1 MRVFAII
8 LLMGCLSMGAWCQ
21 DVLVTRDG
29 VRHDGFVTEENKDH
43 VTLRMRSEDG
53 SVRDTTIVRSEIYD
67 LQFGVTE
74 EGRSAEE
81 MDNRTAVS
89 AGLWVA
95 GSSVA
100 GVELE
105 RMLGSRWSVMA
116 GAGVA
121 GASAGVGCHFQR
133 TVNSGLVA
141 ARWWMNG
148 FGNVNN
154 VLGMQYMAVGG
165 SVTLRAKHGGWFGE
179 VGVGGIV
186 KRGPAV
192 SGWNDKVPVC
202 VRLSG
207 GWYWGF

>member
-133 TVNSGLVA
+133 TVNSGMVA
-141 ARWWMNG
+141 ARCSDLVKSTTSFLRTSPPSTRKNG
-148 FGNVNN
+148 VKNFSTPSNAAAK
-154 VLGMQYMAVGG
+154 L
-165 SVTLRAKHGGWFGE
+165 LR
-179 VGVGGIV
+179 
-186 KRGPAV
+186 
-192 SGWNDKVPVC
+192 
-202 VRLSG
+202 
-207 GWYWGF
+207 